1 MKNKTTNSADNTERK
16 TYKKFENVVT
26 MMRREVRY
34 KLLQFPPQWYHPL
47 SSLSCNL
54 LDAQLTDIKYIAEE
68 NYKNY
73 KQSYIA
79 SGQFGCKIRKP
90 IFITKNECEESQ
102 KIEAKSKDEIT
113 NEINIL
119 LGELPD
125 RTAATEMYEKLKK
138 NSKRLKHRELIEYY
152 YMVKNIAEEQ
162 VAGLTLEEENDWNQ
176 FCLSWKESYKNFFL
190 VKLSTI
196 SS

>member
-79 SGQFGCKIRKP
+79 SGQFSCKIRKP
-90 IFITKNECEESQ
+90 FSSQ
-102 KIEAKSKDEIT
+102 KMSMKNHK
-113 NEINIL
+113 
-119 LGELPD
+119 
-125 RTAATEMYEKLKK
+125 KLRR
-138 NSKRLKHRELIEYY
+138 NLK
-152 YMVKNIAEEQ
+152 M
-162 VAGLTLEEENDWNQ
+162 
-176 FCLSWKESYKNFFL
+176 
-190 VKLSTI
+190 KLQMK
-196 SS
+196 

>member
-1 MKNKTTNSADNTERK
+1 
-16 TYKKFENVVT
+16 
-26 MMRREVRY
+26 MRH
-34 KLLQFPPQWYHPL
+34 KLLQSPPQLYRPL
-47 SSLSCNL
+47 SSLNGNL
-54 LDAQLTDIKYIAEE
+54 LDTQLTDIKYIAEE

-79 SGQFGCKIRKP
+79 SEQFGHKIRKP
-90 IFITKNECEESQ
+90 IFITKNELEESQ

-138 NSKRLKHRELIEYY
+138 TLN
-152 YMVKNIAEEQ
+152 
-162 VAGLTLEEENDWNQ
+162 GLNTEN
-176 FCLSWKESYKNFFL
+176 
-190 VKLSTI
+190 
-196 SS
+196 